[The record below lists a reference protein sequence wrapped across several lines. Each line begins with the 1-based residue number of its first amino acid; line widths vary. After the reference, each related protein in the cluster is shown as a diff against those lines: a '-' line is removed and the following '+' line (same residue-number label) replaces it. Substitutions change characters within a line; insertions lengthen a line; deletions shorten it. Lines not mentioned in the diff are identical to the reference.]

1 MPIEIAKTQ
10 LTQIHHLST
19 LEQANWVTHHVPGRE
34 GTVTQDLGRASV
46 RLDIRGI
53 CYGPNAQADLDHLR
67 RVHKQR
73 DAVDFLADIV
83 GQSYFS
89 QVIIEQLE
97 VTQSA
102 LAPDEFS
109 YRLVVA
115 EFKPAKASASGVS
128 NVNQAIKADAA
139 SFLTVASL
147 PDALQMG
154 ALPTITNPIEP
165 LQGAIAPIQ
174 EATQGVGQATA
185 GLRSIL
191 GL

>member
-10 LTQIHHLST
+10 LHQIHYLST
-19 LEQANWVTHHVPGRE
+19 VEQANWVAHHVPGRD

-53 CYGPNAQADLDHLR
+53 CYGPQAQADLDQLR
-67 RVHKQR
+67 QVYKQR
-73 DAVDFLADIV
+73 EAVDFLADIV
-83 GQSYFS
+83 GQAYFS

-102 LAPDEFS
+102 QAPDEFS

-115 EFKPAKASASGVS
+115 EFKPAQARATPASL
-128 NVNQAIKADAA
+128 NQAIRADAA
-139 SFLTVASL
+139 GFLTVASL
-147 PDALQMG
+147 PDALRIG
-154 ALPTITNPIEP
+154 ALPGITNPVEP
-165 LQGAIAPIQ
+165 IKGAIAPIQ
-174 EATQGVGQATA
+174 TATEGFGAATA
-185 GLRSIL
+185 GLREVL